1 MYGAAVAPRTA
12 RRCLPS
18 SSTPPDLAPVTHE
31 RSDPAAAWIH
41 SKDGTRRQCQHG
53 SMVGASP
60 PPSLIGG
67 GGPHGVGRHRS
78 ATTDG
83 VGRVSLAPHLPHSLP
98 YADPVSDR
106 RLPLGHLDPAQG
118 GRSRPPR
125 RMLQAVPRASVVR
138 GGGGSRD
145 PHARMTKVS
154 ISAVDPV
161 LLARLGVDPRQRAR
175 LGLLGFFYFF
185 KID

>member
-1 MYGAAVAPRTA
+1 MLSSPLSFLTLTRSSPRSSPTRPPAPLAIGHRSLSLSPYDGVRWWALLPSHGVWRRALPLPWGGSMYGAAVAPRTA

-67 GGPHGVGRHRS
+67 GGPHGVGRF
-78 ATTDG
+78 
-83 VGRVSLAPHLPHSLP
+83 PSLP
-98 YADPVSDR
+98 IS
-106 RLPLGHLDPAQG
+106 LTLSLMQI
-118 GRSRPPR
+118 RSRTAAFPW
-125 RMLQAVPRASVVR
+125 A
-138 GGGGSRD
+138 
-145 PHARMTKVS
+145 T
-154 ISAVDPV
+154 
-161 LLARLGVDPRQRAR
+161 
-175 LGLLGFFYFF
+175 
-185 KID
+185 